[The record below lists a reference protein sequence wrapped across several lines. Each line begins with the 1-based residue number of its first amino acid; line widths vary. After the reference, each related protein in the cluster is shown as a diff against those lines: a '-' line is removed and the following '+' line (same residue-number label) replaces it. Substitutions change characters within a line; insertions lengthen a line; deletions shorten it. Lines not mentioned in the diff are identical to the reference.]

1 MYMYVLW
8 GISFVKFSHETLI
21 LILSLFTFFFLSC
34 VISLVT
40 ILHHNYHVTL
50 QIICFGIVVL
60 LSFVIVSCFV

>member
-21 LILSLFTFFFLSC
+21 LILILFMCFFSSHA
-34 VISLVT
+34 ISLVM

-50 QIICFGIVVL
+50 QIM
-60 LSFVIVSCFV
+60 